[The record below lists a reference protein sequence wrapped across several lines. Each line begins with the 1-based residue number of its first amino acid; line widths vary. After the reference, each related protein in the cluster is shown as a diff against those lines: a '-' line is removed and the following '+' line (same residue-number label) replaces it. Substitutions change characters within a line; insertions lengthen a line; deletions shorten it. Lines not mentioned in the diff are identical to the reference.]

1 MFFFPQMKG
10 VEVTGVKRV
19 FVEGEDCDDWMVVDM
34 GECVCECV
42 RVDKGECVGV

>member
-1 MFFFPQMKG
+1 MWCFAGDIKFFFIPQIKG

-34 GECVCECV
+34 GE
-42 RVDKGECVGV
+42 